1 MPWEFPDLF
10 MRTQA
15 LFDSWD
21 CAPQVLPR
29 RSRLYALEPV
39 GIGTPFVESLSGYV
53 ARLADAHAVSV
64 GDLVGRELSPAASKP
79 LISFGRFMRQNR
91 SNSHGF
97 HAQAHAIN
105 GLGESSKRW
114 IDALER
120 ATLRT
125 GLRFLTL
132 SPFDGVFSRQGAS
145 RDMRAW
151 CSRCYDEWRSNG
163 DVVYEP
169 LLWTISLLKLCPRH
183 LEPLV
188 EECPHCR
195 RPSMPLTVYSRPGHC
210 SQCQEWLG
218 SSTAASSPADGLGTA
233 EASNTALWRAEAIGE
248 LLAIAPRLHDLS
260 LHTVL
265 TANLRACVDAVA
277 EGHLDAFA
285 NECQVSRSALWHH
298 LGGIH
303 LPMID
308 TVLRICYRLGV
319 PITTFLENDP
329 RRADAHWKR
338 ARQAAQLDRMVPPF
352 RSVERVHHVL
362 VRAAQEHPV
371 PSLSEIARRLGY
383 KGTERLYHVD
393 RDLCKKLAA
402 MYRQSGRSHLW
413 RKPGAARISEQVDLR
428 QLLQQSFAQE
438 LPVSAHHIAAR
449 LGYANDGYL
458 QGKFPDL
465 CRAIRQKI
473 AAKQVKRLVDMEMA
487 LQKALKEEPAPT
499 LNDLRRRLGYS
510 SSASLRLHFPGLCE
524 QILARRRAV
533 REQWIAEVK
542 RAVQGLRLEVP
553 AVSLRS
559 ASKRTGLSYA
569 YLKELCPEECAAL
582 GSRYVR
588 WRHEASQL
596 RKAQLTE
603 EVREIVSQLHDQSRC
618 PTVVRVMS
626 LLRPNT
632 LREWKSLIATV
643 KAAREAIEKEPRR
656 KTISDGRTYVRRAMP
671 RSGN

>member
-79 LISFGRFMRQNR
+79 LISFGRFMKQNR
-91 SNSHGF
+91 ANSHGF

-105 GLGESSKRW
+105 GFGESSKPW

-120 ATLRT
+120 ATLLT

-163 DVVYEP
+163 EVVYEP

-183 LEPLV
+183 LKPLL

-195 RPSMPLTVYSRPGHC
+195 RRSRPLTVYSRPGHC

-218 SSTAASSPADGLGTA
+218 GSTAGPSPEGGLGA
-233 EASNTALWRAEAIGE
+233 VQAFDTALWRAESIGE

-285 NECQVSRSALWHH
+285 NECQVSRSALW
-298 LGGIH
+298 LSGSH

-319 PITTFLENDP
+319 PITTFLENDS

-338 ARQAAQLDRMVPPF
+338 ARQTVQSDRMVPAR

-362 VRAAQEHPV
+362 VRAAQEQPV

-413 RKPGAARISEQVDLR
+413 RKPGAERISEQVDLR
-428 QLLQQSFAQE
+428 QLPQQSLAQE
-438 LPVSAHHIAAR
+438 RPVSAHHIAAR
-449 LGYANDGYL
+449 LGYVNDGYL
-458 QGKFPDL
+458 QRKFPDL
-465 CRAIRQKI
+465 CRAIGQRI
-473 AAKQVKRLVDMEMA
+473 AAKNVERLVDMEMA

-499 LNDLRRRLGYS
+499 LNDLRRWLGYS

-524 QILARRRAV
+524 QILARRKAV

-542 RAVQGLRLEVP
+542 RALQELHLEVP
-553 AVSLRS
+553 PVSQRS

-603 EVREIVSQLHDQSRC
+603 EVREIVSQLHDQGRC

-643 KAAREAIEKEPRR
+643 KAAQGSKRNGVAPQDEIGW
-656 KTISDGRTYVRRAMP
+656 SYGRLATP
-671 RSGN
+671 PSGN